1 MLGEESGVKK
11 AFKAETAAPILPTA
25 FMNFSRALRRIEF
38 DQAFWLHNSTMQ
50 CLPIARIALHTRYN
64 ILRAD
69 KIIPIFKEVIVAS
82 PVAQILKLVPN

>member
-50 CLPIARIALHTRYN
+50 CLPS
-64 ILRAD
+64 
-69 KIIPIFKEVIVAS
+69 KG
-82 PVAQILKLVPN
+82 